1 MDNLNILVEAK
12 REYLGQLCLLMCP
25 VMIETFEEMYEE
37 AYKLSKGRKVLVMYQ
52 KLLKEVPNWSD
63 AMSKQHTDNIANRCA
78 WFNDLLAAVFVSC
91 VKILSAVRLSKDN
104 KKISLKLPTNEV
116 FIQMCH
122 NKVAESLYNDPYIY
136 HDSQNEHARN
146 DKLFERF
153 SVCVENSV
161 KELIPVQ
168 QILQT
173 YMSQQEG
180 QDLDLGEAEIGDS
193 EDPDIIEDNG
203 MEETTEEPFD
213 SEQQM
218 GGEPMGGEPMGE
230 EPMGGEPMMEEPMGS
245 EPMMEE
251 PMGGEPMM
259 EERNNSSFMNNEF
272 RTINTAPQSHKPMQ
286 RTQDDDGVFFP
297 DAAESRQKNIMYK

>member
-25 VMIETFEEMYEE
+25 VMIETFDEMYEE
-37 AYKLSKGRKVLVMYQ
+37 AYKLSKGRKVLIMYQ

-63 AMSKQHTDNIANRCA
+63 AMSKQHSDNIANRCA

-122 NKVAESLYNDPYIY
+122 NKVAESLYNDPYVY
-136 HDSQNEHARN
+136 HETQNEYARN

-153 SVCVENSV
+153 SICVENAV

-173 YMSQQEG
+173 YMSQSQEG
-180 QDLDLGEAEIGDS
+180 QDLDLGDAEIADS
-193 EDPDIIEDNG
+193 EDPELIEDG
-203 MEETTEEPFD
+203 GEEVTQDPFNPELNEEPSM
-213 SEQQM
+213 SEEPSM
-218 GGEPMGGEPMGE
+218 GGEPSMSEEPSMGGEPSMVGEPSMGE
-230 EPMGGEPMMEEPMGS
+230 EPYVRGEPT
-245 EPMMEE
+245 
-251 PMGGEPMM
+251 
-259 EERNNSSFMNNEF
+259 NSFMNNEF
-272 RTINTAPQSHKPMQ
+272 KTINTTPQARESMASEHGES
-286 RTQDDDGVFFP
+286 DDVFFP

>member
-12 REYLGQLCLLMCP
+12 REYLGQLCILMCP

-63 AMSKQHTDNIANRCA
+63 AMSKQHSDNIANRCA

-122 NKVAESLYNDPYIY
+122 NKAAESLYNDPYIY
-136 HDSQNEHARN
+136 HEEQNEHSRN

-153 SVCVENSV
+153 SVCIENAV

-173 YMSQQEG
+173 YMSQTQEG
-180 QDLDLGEAEIGDS
+180 QDLDLGDAEVGDS
-193 EDPDIIEDNG
+193 EDPELLEGDQEEVASEPFESETQNG
-203 MEETTEEPFD
+203 MPME
-213 SEQQM
+213 SEQSEEM
-218 GGEPMGGEPMGE
+218 GMGMETDMNMGE
-230 EPMGGEPMMEEPMGS
+230 QQEQPMQMSDDEEHMETNINQP
-245 EPMMEE
+245 P
-251 PMGGEPMM
+251 
-259 EERNNSSFMNNEF
+259 SSFYNNEF
-272 RTINTAPQSHKPMQ
+272 KTINTNDRQQ
-286 RTQDDDGVFFP
+286 VQNRDEGVLFP
-297 DAAESRQKNIMYK
+297 DAPESHRKKPQLY

>member
-12 REYLGQLCLLMCP
+12 REYLGQLCILMCP
-25 VMIETFEEMYEE
+25 VMIETFAEMYEE

-63 AMSKQHTDNIANRCA
+63 AMSKQHSDNIANRCA

-122 NKVAESLYNDPYIY
+122 NKAAESLYNDPYIY
-136 HDSQNEHARN
+136 HEEQNEHSRN

-153 SVCVENSV
+153 SVCVENAV

-173 YMSQQEG
+173 YMSQTQEG
-180 QDLDLGEAEIGDS
+180 QDLDLGDAEVCDS
-193 EDPDIIEDNG
+193 EDPELLEGEQEEVASEPFESETQNEMPMESNQPEEMGMG
-203 MEETTEEPFD
+203 METD
-213 SEQQM
+213 MNMGEQQ
-218 GGEPMGGEPMGE
+218 EQHEQPMQMSDGE
-230 EPMGGEPMMEEPMGS
+230 EHMETNVNQPS
-245 EPMMEE
+245 
-251 PMGGEPMM
+251 
-259 EERNNSSFMNNEF
+259 SSFYNNEF
-272 RTINTAPQSHKPMQ
+272 KTINTNERQQ
-286 RTQDDDGVFFP
+286 VQNRDEGVLFP
-297 DAAESRQKNIMYK
+297 DAPDAHRKKPQLY

>member
-12 REYLGQLCLLMCP
+12 REYLGQLCILMCP
-25 VMIETFEEMYEE
+25 VMIETFAEMYEE

-63 AMSKQHTDNIANRCA
+63 AMSKQHSDNIANRCA

-122 NKVAESLYNDPYIY
+122 NKAAESLYNDPYIY
-136 HDSQNEHARN
+136 HEEQNEHSRN

-153 SVCVENSV
+153 SVCIENAV

-173 YMSQQEG
+173 YMSQTQEG
-180 QDLDLGEAEIGDS
+180 QDLDLGDAEVGDS
-193 EDPDIIEDNG
+193 EDPELLEGDQEEVASEPFESETQNG
-203 MEETTEEPFD
+203 MPME
-213 SEQQM
+213 SEQSEEM
-218 GGEPMGGEPMGE
+218 GMGMETDMNMGE
-230 EPMGGEPMMEEPMGS
+230 QQEQPMQMSDGEEHMETNINQP
-245 EPMMEE
+245 P
-251 PMGGEPMM
+251 
-259 EERNNSSFMNNEF
+259 SSFYNNEF
-272 RTINTAPQSHKPMQ
+272 KTINTNDRQQ
-286 RTQDDDGVFFP
+286 VQNRDEGVLFP
-297 DAAESRQKNIMYK
+297 DAPDAHRKKPQLY

>member
-12 REYLGQLCLLMCP
+12 REYLGQLCILMCP

-63 AMSKQHTDNIANRCA
+63 AMSKQHSDNIANRCA

-122 NKVAESLYNDPYIY
+122 NKAAESLYNDPYIY
-136 HDSQNEHARN
+136 HEEQNEHSRN

-153 SVCVENSV
+153 SACIENAV

-173 YMSQQEG
+173 YMSQTQEG
-180 QDLDLGEAEIGDS
+180 QDLDLGDAEVGDS
-193 EDPDIIEDNG
+193 EDPELLEGDQEEVASEPFESETQNG
-203 MEETTEEPFD
+203 MPME
-213 SEQQM
+213 SEQSEEM
-218 GGEPMGGEPMGE
+218 GMGMETDMNMGE
-230 EPMGGEPMMEEPMGS
+230 QQEQPMQMSDGEEHMETNINQP
-245 EPMMEE
+245 P
-251 PMGGEPMM
+251 
-259 EERNNSSFMNNEF
+259 SSFYNNEF
-272 RTINTAPQSHKPMQ
+272 KTINTNDRQQ
-286 RTQDDDGVFFP
+286 VQNRDEGVLFP
-297 DAAESRQKNIMYK
+297 DAPDAHRKKPQLY

>member
-12 REYLGQLCLLMCP
+12 REYLGQLCILMCP

-63 AMSKQHTDNIANRCA
+63 AMSKQHSDNIANRCA

-122 NKVAESLYNDPYIY
+122 NKAAESLYNDPYIY
-136 HDSQNEHARN
+136 HEEQNEHSRN

-153 SVCVENSV
+153 SVCIENAV

-173 YMSQQEG
+173 YMSQTQEG
-180 QDLDLGEAEIGDS
+180 QDLDLGDAEVGDS
-193 EDPDIIEDNG
+193 EDPELLEGNQEEVASEPFESETQNEIPMEGVQSEEMGMG
-203 MEETTEEPFD
+203 METD
-213 SEQQM
+213 MNMGEQQ
-218 GGEPMGGEPMGE
+218 EQPMQMSDDE
-230 EPMGGEPMMEEPMGS
+230 EHMETNTNQP
-245 EPMMEE
+245 P
-251 PMGGEPMM
+251 
-259 EERNNSSFMNNEF
+259 SSFYNNEF
-272 RTINTAPQSHKPMQ
+272 KTINTNDRQQLQK
-286 RTQDDDGVFFP
+286 RDEGVLLADAP
-297 DAAESRQKNIMYK
+297 DAHRKKPQLY

>member
-136 HDSQNEHARN
+136 HDSQNEHSRN

-153 SVCVENSV
+153 SVCIENAV

-180 QDLDLGEAEIGDS
+180 QDLDLGDAEIGDS

-203 MEETTEEPFD
+203 MEETTEEPFN
-213 SEQQM
+213 SEQ
-218 GGEPMGGEPMGE
+218 PMGGEQ
-230 EPMGGEPMMEEPMGS
+230 
-245 EPMMEE
+245 MMEE
-251 PMGGEPMM
+251 PMGGEQMMEEPMEGDPMREEQMMEEPMM
-259 EERNNSSFMNNEF
+259 EEQNNRSFMNNEF
-272 RTINTAPQSHKPMQ
+272 RTINTAPRMQKPMQ

-297 DAAESRQKNIMYK
+297 DAAEARQKNIMYK